1 MKKLALLLMLLA
13 LTGCAGVEEPVAA
26 EPAPSVAEAVQE
38 EAPAQPEEPEKPEEA
53 APALEAPEEIP
64 AEPESA
70 PPRAAYLYEDAA
82 VAEDG
87 SVVLCLP
94 EHTLRMVRD
103 ALTGQPRYL
112 LAVDGEGTPDGLYA
126 LDGTELQAQELE
138 DFSAAGDL
146 VWYRSGS
153 GYSVLRVS
161 DGALLAEGLEQVRMV
176 GGRAA
181 LIPAFRLENIVFL
194 DPMTGEE
201 TGRVERGFTRA
212 EVTLTTDAYLPVR
225 SPDGAAVNL
234 VDSEGTPQLQEF
246 VTELY
251 DVCFGYAIAGNGD
264 SQRVVIELSSQREV
278 YRDAREFVLLPGSV
292 LVCQRE
298 RQWQLQSWQGET
310 LFGEVFIDRP
320 IVYELDGVPQ
330 YLVGQVLRG
339 TEFIPVIVRPDGTV
353 LGELPADPAKLGL
366 ASAEAVTYVL
376 KTGRGEEAHLRLLE
390 TGEDVM
396 LARGGEIIL
405 SAGLERNPAEYE
417 QVRRIET
424 SGGTLFV
431 LTVDNT
437 LRLYLNDGTP
447 ARQDLGAATYLGGD
461 VFRTGTGLRRLDG
474 SWVYKG

>member
-13 LTGCAGVEEPVAA
+13 LTGCTGVEEPVAV
-26 EPAPSVAEAVQE
+26 EPAPPVAEAVQE
-38 EAPAQPEEPEKPEEA
+38 EAPAQPEKPEEA
-53 APALEAPEEIP
+53 AHAPEAPEEIP
-64 AEPESA
+64 EEPEPA
-70 PPRAAYLYEDAA
+70 PSQAAYLYKDAA

-87 SVVLCLP
+87 SVVLRLP

-103 ALTGQPRYL
+103 ALTDQPRYL
-112 LAVDGEGTPDGLYA
+112 LSVDGEGTPDGLYA
-126 LDGTELQAQELE
+126 LDGTELRTQELE
-138 DFSAAGDL
+138 GFSAAGDL

-161 DGALLAEGLEQVRMV
+161 DGEILAEGLEQVRMV

-201 TGRVERGFTRA
+201 TGRLERGFTCA

-234 VDSEGTPQLQEF
+234 VDSEGTPRLQEF
-246 VTELY
+246 AAELY
-251 DVCFGYAIAGNGD
+251 DVCFGYAIAGNGG

-278 YRDAREFVLLPGSV
+278 YRDDREFVLLPGSV
-292 LVCQRE
+292 LVCRRE

-310 LFGEVFIDRP
+310 LYGEVFIDRP
-320 IVYELDGVPQ
+320 IVYEQDGVPQ

-353 LGELPADPAKLGL
+353 LGELPADPAQLGL

-376 KTGRGEEAHLRLLE
+376 ETGRGEEAHLYLLE
-390 TGEDVM
+390 TGEDVL
-396 LARGGEIIL
+396 LARGGEILL

-424 SGGTLFV
+424 SGGRLYV
-431 LTVDNT
+431 LTVDGT

-461 VFRTGTGLRRLDG
+461 VFRTETGLRRLDG
-474 SWVYKG
+474 SWVFSAEE